1 MRICSLVPAATEV
14 LFALGLGD
22 DVVGVTHECDWP
34 PEVAAKPVVTA
45 SLIQTGDLTS
55 AEIDR
60 IVAAT
65 AWDGG
70 PLYAID
76 EERWAEVKADVV
88 VMQELC
94 EVCAVSTDQ
103 VEGILRARPLE
114 VEVLDFS
121 PSTID
126 GISETIGSLGA
137 RLGVDGE
144 AEELAAGM
152 RSRLDRVASALAG
165 VESYPRVFVTE
176 WLEPPYSAGHWVP
189 DMVSAAGG
197 IDVAGTSGEPSH
209 RMRWPDVAALE
220 PDVVVLAPCGFD
232 LDRTLSEV
240 VPLDLSAH
248 LLGTPARQ
256 ESRVFAVDANAMFS
270 RAEPARRRRRRG
282 AGAPAPS
289 GRVPGLRGALE
300 PGSALGGLQA
310 DPELLADELDG
321 VPAGGLVADEARAGG
336 EVEAPAVVG
345 ALQHVAEHLAVHER
359 VPLVR
364 AGVVEGVERP
374 VDLEDDDLAVA
385 GVDHRTAAGEDVGT
399 RGQHASGSRIAH
411 AA

>member
-1 MRICSLVPAATEV
+1 VRICSLVPAATEV

-34 PEVAAKPVVTA
+34 PEAASRPVVTA
-45 SLIQTGDLTS
+45 SLLQTGDLTS

-60 IVAAT
+60 LVAAT

-76 EERWAEVKADVV
+76 EERWAEVEADVV

-103 VEGILRARPLE
+103 VEGVLRARPLE

-121 PSTID
+121 PSTLD
-126 GISETIGSLGA
+126 GIGERVGALGA
-137 RLGVDGE
+137 RLGAEGE
-144 AEELAAGM
+144 AEELVTGM
-152 RSRLDRVASALAG
+152 RSRLDRVASALAS
-165 VESYPRVFVTE
+165 VETSPRVFVTE
-176 WLEPPYSAGHWVP
+176 WLEPPYAAGHWVP
-189 DMVSAAGG
+189 DMVATAGG
-197 IDVAGTSGEPSH
+197 IDVAGMSGEPSH

-256 ESRVFAVDANAMFS
+256 ESRVFAVDANALFS
-270 RAEPARRRRRRG
+270 RPGPRVVDGVEVLAHLLHPAEYPD
-282 AGAPAPS
+282 P
-289 GRVPGLRGALE
+289 GALW
-300 PGSALGGLQA
+300 S
-310 DPELLADELDG
+310 
-321 VPAGGLVADEARAGG
+321 
-336 EVEAPAVVG
+336 
-345 ALQHVAEHLAVHER
+345 R
-359 VPLVR
+359 VRL
-364 AGVVEGVERP
+364 
-374 VDLEDDDLAVA
+374 
-385 GVDHRTAAGEDVGT
+385 
-399 RGQHASGSRIAH
+399 
-411 AA
+411 

>member
-1 MRICSLVPAATEV
+1 MRICSLVPGATEV

-22 DVVGVTHECDWP
+22 RVVGVTHECDWP
-34 PEVAAKPVVTA
+34 PEAAEKPVVTA

-60 IVAAT
+60 LVAAT

-76 EERWAEVKADVV
+76 EEVWAEVEADVV

-103 VEGILRARPLE
+103 VEGVLRARPLE
-114 VEVLDFS
+114 VDVLDFS
-121 PSTID
+121 PSTIED
-126 GISETIGSLGA
+126 IGETIRGVGV
-137 RLGVDGE
+137 RLGVEGE
-144 AEELAAGM
+144 ADELAAGM
-152 RSRLDRVASALAG
+152 RSRLDRVGSALAG

-189 DMVSAAGG
+189 DMVAAAGG
-197 IDVAGTSGEPSH
+197 IDVAGMSGEPSH

-270 RAEPARRRRRRG
+270 RPSPRVVDGVEVLAHLLHPGEYPDP
-282 AGAPAPS
+282 GAPW
-289 GRVPGLRGALE
+289 
-300 PGSALGGLQA
+300 
-310 DPELLADELDG
+310 
-321 VPAGGLVADEARAGG
+321 
-336 EVEAPAVVG
+336 
-345 ALQHVAEHLAVHER
+345 
-359 VPLVR
+359 
-364 AGVVEGVERP
+364 
-374 VDLEDDDLAVA
+374 
-385 GVDHRTAAGEDVGT
+385 
-399 RGQHASGSRIAH
+399 SRIRL
-411 AA
+411 